1 VSDLELGLHPIHE
14 GANPRRHQPRVS
26 EHDVDRDGRRLVL
39 LQDDPEALLGYQLLD
54 LVRQEATEAE
64 AGRAG
69 LDGDFY
75 LCAPVAFLSEVQAG
89 LERKGVKPDRI
100 HVESFG
106 PVG

>member
-1 VSDLELGLHPIHE
+1 MWIGM
-14 GANPRRHQPRVS
+14 GAGSYCFRTIRRRFS
-26 EHDVDRDGRRLVL
+26 ATSCSTWYDRKR
-39 LQDDPEALLGYQLLD
+39 
-54 LVRQEATEAE
+54 TEAE